1 MSNIIQ
7 KIDQIINALTEST
20 DPKTGEQFAQKRHD
34 GAKKI
39 AETAQ
44 EKGGPA
50 MLTYHH
56 FIVKLPYYKKAAA
69 GNLDFDQAEKD
80 YKALCDQLCN
90 TSLKKMTQTEFQK
103 LVGKIE
109 VLGEL
114 LINDK

>member
-1 MSNIIQ
+1 MIS
-7 KIDQIINALTEST
+7 KIDKILALLQEDTKATTE
-20 DPKTGEQFAQKRHD
+20 EQFAQKRHD

-56 FIVKLPYYKKAAA
+56 FIVKLPYYKRAAS
-69 GNLDFDQAEKD
+69 GTLDFDEAEKE
-80 YKALCDQLCN
+80 YKSLCKQLAETN
-90 TSLKKMTQTEFQK
+90 YTKLSQTRFQE

-114 LINDK
+114 LINSK

>member
-1 MSNIIQ
+1 MSEIIK
-7 KIDQIINALTEST
+7 KIDRILNILQEDTKTKTE
-20 DPKTGEQFAQKRHD
+20 EQFAQKRHD

-69 GNLDFDQAEKD
+69 GNLDYDDAENE
-80 YKALCDQLCN
+80 YKKLCKQLVE
-90 TSLKKMTQTEFQK
+90 TSYNKMSQTKFQE

-114 LINDK
+114 LINSK